1 MDFRNSSQHRKA
13 VNWARKPL
21 PHKFNVKS
29 LPTLRGIFNIW
40 NYWGVDQTSS
50 LLWVMPCHFFFF
62 FPAKRLRSG
71 IIRRTTSLI
80 VIHSAIA
87 AVIPCYHG
95 IDAIYLY
102 LIVSSIHFVKS
113 GHKLTRL
120 ESHTPTSAKS
130 LQPTRH
136 LIGRQ
141 IAFNFAH
148 RLACKST
155 HLFSHSAPP
164 SNMCIRV
171 VDLQLT
177 PGKHVV
183 YSSTIYDG
191 IYHPPWGRFPGSIAL
206 RPRGRQ
212 YRTIRLRKASSRRD
226 DSNAHFFGTDP
237 ICGDLDH
244 GKSAQGCVTYII

>member
-1 MDFRNSSQHRKA
+1 MSEKAAPTQIQCQKSTHTTRYFQHLKLLRSRPNVITA
-13 VNWARKPL
+13 VGDAL
-21 PHKFNVKS
+21 S
-29 LPTLRGIFNIW
+29 I
-40 NYWGVDQTSS
+40 
-50 LLWVMPCHFFFF
+50 FFFF
-62 FPAKRLRSG
+62 FPTKRLRSG

-155 HLFSHSAPP
+155 HLLSYCAPP
-164 SNMCIRV
+164 SNMC
-171 VDLQLT
+171 
-177 PGKHVV
+177 
-183 YSSTIYDG
+183 
-191 IYHPPWGRFPGSIAL
+191 
-206 RPRGRQ
+206 
-212 YRTIRLRKASSRRD
+212 RR
-226 DSNAHFFGTDP
+226 A
-237 ICGDLDH
+237 
-244 GKSAQGCVTYII
+244 V

>member
-1 MDFRNSSQHRKA
+1 MGKSAQGCVIYIVVYYIEYSLFHPFR
-13 VNWARKPL
+13 
-21 PHKFNVKS
+21 
-29 LPTLRGIFNIW
+29 
-40 NYWGVDQTSS
+40 
-50 LLWVMPCHFFFF
+50 
-62 FPAKRLRSG
+62 KRW
-71 IIRRTTSLI
+71 TQ
-80 VIHSAIA
+80 
-87 AVIPCYHG
+87 
-95 IDAIYLY
+95 
-102 LIVSSIHFVKS
+102 
-113 GHKLTRL
+113 LTRL

-130 LQPTRH
+130 LQPSRH

-191 IYHPPWGRFPGSIAL
+191 IHPPPWGCFPGSIAL

-212 YRTIRLRKASSRRD
+212 YRTIRLRKASSRRG

-244 GKSAQGCVTYII
+244 GKSAQGCVIYFAVCGSSFWSLASKASLRIFERCVCVCLCIRVPLENSESTA